1 MTVPRS
7 PGSAA
12 HCGGEVHSVDRARQ
26 ALIMG
31 VVNVTPNSFSE
42 STRHGDPAEAVDFAL
57 RLASEGADVI
67 DVGGE
72 ATNPRAE
79 PVPAREELRRILP
92 VVEPLVAAGL
102 AVSVDTS
109 KAEVARI
116 AVSAGARYINDVS
129 GGLFDPDMSGFIG
142 DAIYICGHLRGR
154 CIQEVFRDEG
164 QRVPWTAV
172 AQELSSR
179 LDNLPVGARARAW
192 VDPGLGFGKGTDPD
206 TNLDLVRHAGD
217 LRRAVNCPVVVGPSR
232 KRFIRALIGKVDPS
246 ELELD
251 QASVQVSLEA
261 VRAGAEMIRI
271 HNVALLRAALSAY
284 NHM

>member
-1 MTVPRS
+1 
-7 PGSAA
+7 
-12 HCGGEVHSVDRARQ
+12 
-26 ALIMG
+26 MG

-284 NHM
+284 NHI